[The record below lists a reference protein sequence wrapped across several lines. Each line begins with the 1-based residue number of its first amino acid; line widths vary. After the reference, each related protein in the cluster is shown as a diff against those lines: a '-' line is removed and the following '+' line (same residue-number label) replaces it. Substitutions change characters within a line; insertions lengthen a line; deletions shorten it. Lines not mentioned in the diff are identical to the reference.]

1 MIRIN
6 LLPFRAARKKENV
19 RRQVSIFLL
28 SLALLFLCF
37 FVINSVFNSKIE
49 TLDTKLT
56 ETKKEIDQLTKII
69 AEIKKIKKEIE
80 ISEQKIKILEQL
92 ETNRTEQVKL
102 IDAMTGLIVPN
113 RMWFT
118 AFDAKGTVVNIEGIA
133 IDNKTVADFMTRLE
147 KSPIFAAVNLQNLK
161 LQKIRNLDMKKFK
174 ITCTKASNPTDSKKS
189 DKAKKS

>member
-19 RRQVSIFLL
+19 RRQISIFVL

-37 FVINSVFNSKIE
+37 FVTNSIFNNKIKS
-49 TLDTKLT
+49 LDTRLT
-56 ETKKEIDQLTKII
+56 KTKKEIDQLTKII
-69 AEIKKIKKEIE
+69 DEIKKIKKEIE
-80 ISEQKIKILEQL
+80 ISERKIKILEQL
-92 ETNRTEQVKL
+92 ETDRTEQVKL
-102 IDAMTGLIVPN
+102 IDAMTELIVPN

-118 AFDAKGTVVNIEGIA
+118 AFDAKGNSVAIEGIA

-147 KSPIFAAVNLQNLK
+147 KSPIFAVVNLENLK
-161 LQKIRNLDMKKFK
+161 QQKIRNLDMKKFK
-174 ITCTKASNPTDSKKS
+174 ITCTKASKTTDSKS